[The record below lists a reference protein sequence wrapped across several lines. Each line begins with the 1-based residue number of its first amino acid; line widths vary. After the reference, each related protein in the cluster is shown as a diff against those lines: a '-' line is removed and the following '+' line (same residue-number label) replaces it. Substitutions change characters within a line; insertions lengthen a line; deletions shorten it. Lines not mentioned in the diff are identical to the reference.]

1 MLESSDTSRQ
11 FNEPDCIHV
20 YDDVGSHR
28 SYFIVVRQF
37 SEIWSLFKKWPTVTS
52 TIITT
57 SWTTTTNYRPFWGWM
72 GLWYIL
78 SIRWFLSN
86 FQKTTIQF
94 PKKKKKTLI
103 TERHQIKVYI
113 FLWCLSVSWCYILF
127 HFWCFFCCCNFLVVQ
142 QCMRHNKACEWTS

>member
-86 FQKTTIQF
+86 FQKRTIQF
-94 PKKKKKTLI
+94 PKKKKTL
-103 TERHQIKVYI
+103 QKDIKWKYTFFYGVFQCLDVI
-113 FLWCLSVSWCYILF
+113 FYFIFDV
-127 HFWCFFCCCNFLVVQ
+127 FFVV
-142 QCMRHNKACEWTS
+142 AIF